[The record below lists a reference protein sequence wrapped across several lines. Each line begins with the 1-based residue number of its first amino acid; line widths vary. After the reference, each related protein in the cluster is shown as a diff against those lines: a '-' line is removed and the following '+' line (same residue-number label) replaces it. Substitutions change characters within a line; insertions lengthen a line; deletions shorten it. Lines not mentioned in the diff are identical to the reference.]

1 MSFNGRIAPLLVAA
15 AMLAST
21 VPARSEQMSEAWFA
35 ASLAGTPV
43 GYTFEAVEHT
53 IDGHIVTS
61 VESDFTMR
69 DGDDLVA
76 VRGVDVWTETPDGK
90 PLKYEQRREHP
101 TSATELIVTVDQ
113 GRLRLR
119 NSDGR
124 EAVFSS
130 IEFDGPLLFPRA
142 IQLLHVSGGFVE
154 GSRYSYSTF
163 DPEAMDVS
171 VFNVTVE
178 GDERLDILGESRNL
192 HKLVVTPGLREGIEI
207 HEWRDDEG
215 ALWKRDVPSVGASR
229 QRATPDIVS
238 EEKLAGATL
247 TSSVIET
254 NAGIPSA
261 FDVDDALY
269 ELWIDGEDISDY
281 IIEDGRQFIQ
291 GTTDRGVLL
300 RVSRVMPEPGTT
312 MQFPVRSTPMKDYLD
327 GNPLLQSW
335 YPILMA
341 AGAKSVWETDRDTW
355 LGAQKIETW
364 AFENIGGK
372 ELGTSFSSSMVVL
385 ERLYGDCSDHAV
397 ILGTVL
403 RAVAIPS
410 RLVSG
415 LVHFEG
421 RFAYHVWVEAW
432 TGEGWFALDSTV
444 GDGSVDAT
452 HIKLAES
459 AVPGGSVSEL
469 TVGILDVFEKL
480 NIRIVEYTV
489 DGQTVRP

>member
-1 MSFNGRIAPLLVAA
+1 LSFYGKITPLMLAA
-15 AMLAST
+15 AMLVST
-21 VPARSEQMSEAWFA
+21 APARGEQMSEAWFE
-35 ASLAGTPV
+35 ASLAGAPV
-43 GYTFEAVEHT
+43 GYTFEVVEHT
-53 IDGHIVTS
+53 VDGHIVTS

-69 DGDDLVA
+69 DGNDLVA
-76 VRGVDVWTETPDGK
+76 VRGMDLWTETTDGK

-101 TSATELIVTVDQ
+101 TSATELTLTVEE
-113 GRLRLR
+113 GRLRIR
-119 NSDGR
+119 SSDGR

-130 IEFDGPLLFPRA
+130 IEFDGVMLFPRA
-142 IQLLHVSGGFVE
+142 IQLLHVSRGFVA

-163 DPEAMDVS
+163 DPEVMDVS
-171 VFNVTVE
+171 IFNVTVE
-178 GDERLDILGESRNL
+178 GDERLEILGESRDL
-192 HKLVVTPGLREGIEI
+192 HKLVVTPELRDGIEI

-229 QRATPDIVS
+229 RRATSDIVS

-247 TSSVIET
+247 ASSIIKT
-254 NAGIPSA
+254 NASISSA

-269 ELWIDGEDISDY
+269 ELWIDGEDVSDY
-281 IIEDGRQFIQ
+281 IIEDGRQSIQ

-300 RVSRVMPEPGTT
+300 RVSRVMPQPGTT
-312 MQFPVRSTPMKDYLD
+312 MKFPVRSTPLKDYLD

-341 AGAKSVWETDRDTW
+341 AGAKSVWETERDTW

-397 ILGTVL
+397 ILATVL

-415 LVHFEG
+415 LIHFDG

-432 TGEGWFALDSTV
+432 TGEDWFALDSTV

-459 AVPGGSVSEL
+459 AAPGGNVSEL
-469 TVGILDVFEKL
+469 TVGILDIFEKL
-480 NIRIVEYTV
+480 NIRVVEYTV
-489 DGQTVRP
+489 DGQKVRP